1 MSLRIYF
8 GTAPPADAARI
19 ARRLVELRLAACIN
33 VIPQVQSFYTWQDR
47 LQEDEEAFLV
57 IKSAAKPSALSDAY
71 AELHPYDI
79 PAFTC
84 IAVDQADS
92 LDAFVAWVKKQSLDS
107 CS

>member
-1 MSLRIYF
+1 MSLRVYF

-33 VIPQVQSFYTWQDR
+33 VIPQVQSYYTWQDE

-57 IKSAAKPSALSDAY
+57 IKSAAKPSELSATY
-71 AELHPYDI
+71 AELHPYAI

-84 IAVDQADS
+84 IAVDEADS
-92 LDAFVAWVKKQSLDS
+92 LDAFVAWVNKQSLGS
-107 CS
+107 